1 MDKKKALLI
10 ASVFFGISIFLINGY
25 VDALRSELTK
35 NFGQEVGVVV
45 ATELI
50 PEYGIIRPEM
60 LTVKPIFKNFVQ
72 SQTVTVALGNEEAAS
87 KALNEIAGKAAYV
100 PIYPNEQVTLTKLV
114 HQDGK
119 PVLDKQVEKTMRAV
133 TVAVSPANG
142 VGRFIR
148 PGNRIDILATVRYEA
163 NGNEQ
168 FEVKTVMQ
176 NVLVLA
182 TGKNLQNSVP
192 TKVSRDVLSALEAKF
207 EEQRRKDLFTTSV
220 DSGTSRPDDNYTHM
234 TLQLTPEDSDKLLLL
249 QNTIGDAKLY
259 YTLRNSADL
268 TVANLETTILDQVL
282 GPDSELGR
290 SKIKPQPLQPLKP
303 RYMDMEGEAAVPRF

>member
-25 VDALRSELTK
+25 VDALRAELTK

-72 SQTVTVALGNEEAAS
+72 SQTVTVALGNEEATA
-87 KALNEIAGKAAYV
+87 KAINEIAGKAAYV
-100 PIYPNEQVTLTKLV
+100 PIYPDEQVTLTKLV

>member
-10 ASVFFGISIFLINGY
+10 ASLFFGISIFLINGY
-25 VDALRSELTK
+25 VDALRAELTK
-35 NFGQEVGVVV
+35 TFGQEVGVVV

-72 SQTVTVALGNEEAAS
+72 SQTVTVALGNEEATM
-87 KALNEIAGKAAYV
+87 KAINEIAGKAAYV
-100 PIYPNEQVTLTKLV
+100 PIYPDEQVTLTKLV

-148 PGNRIDILATVRYEA
+148 PGNRIDVLATVRYEA

-207 EEQRRKDLFTTSV
+207 EEQRRKD
-220 DSGTSRPDDNYTHM
+220 
-234 TLQLTPEDSDKLLLL
+234 
-249 QNTIGDAKLY
+249 
-259 YTLRNSADL
+259 
-268 TVANLETTILDQVL
+268 
-282 GPDSELGR
+282 
-290 SKIKPQPLQPLKP
+290 
-303 RYMDMEGEAAVPRF
+303 

>member
-25 VDALRSELTK
+25 VDALRAELTK
-35 NFGQEVGVVV
+35 TFGQEVGVVV

-72 SQTVTVALGNEEAAS
+72 SQTVTVALGNEEATM
-87 KALNEIAGKAAYV
+87 KAINEIAGKAAYV
-100 PIYPNEQVTLTKLV
+100 PIYPDEQVTLTKLV

-148 PGNRIDILATVRYEA
+148 PGNRIDVLATVRYEA

>member
-10 ASVFFGISIFLINGY
+10 ASLFFGISIFLINGY
-25 VDALRSELTK
+25 VDALRAELTK
-35 NFGQEVGVVV
+35 TFGQEVGVVV

-72 SQTVTVALGNEEAAS
+72 SQTVTVALGNEEATM
-87 KALNEIAGKAAYV
+87 KAINEIAGKAAYV
-100 PIYPNEQVTLTKLV
+100 PIYPDEQVTLTKLV

-148 PGNRIDILATVRYEA
+148 PGNRIDVLATVRYEA

>member
-10 ASVFFGISIFLINGY
+10 ASLFFGISIFLINGY
-25 VDALRSELTK
+25 VDALRAELTK
-35 NFGQEVGVVV
+35 TFGQEVGVVV

-72 SQTVTVALGNEEAAS
+72 SQTVTVALGNEEATS
-87 KALNEIAGKAAYV
+87 KAISEIAGKAAYV
-100 PIYPNEQVTLTKLV
+100 PIYPDEQVTLTKLV